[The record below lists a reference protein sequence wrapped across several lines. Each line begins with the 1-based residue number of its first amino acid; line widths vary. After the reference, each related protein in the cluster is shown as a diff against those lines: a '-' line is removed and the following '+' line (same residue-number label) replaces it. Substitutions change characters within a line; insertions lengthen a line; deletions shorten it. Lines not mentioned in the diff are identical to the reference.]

1 MAGIVLSPAI
11 LDARQRRSPAT
22 LYLIHISTAHGLFV
36 SVSQIAGIL
45 GNMLGGFLFDAV
57 GGKPFYLIAGGVMF
71 LSVLVF
77 ALSFTLKRRET
88 APVPAE

>member
-1 MAGIVLSPAI
+1 MDG
-11 LDARQRRSPAT
+11 AT
-22 LYLIHISTAHGLFV
+22 RMQKMRYITFPS
-36 SVSQIAGIL
+36 IAGTVTVVLILAL
-45 GNMLGGFLFDAV
+45 GNLLGGFLFDAV